1 MFHAIPAEAGPHV
14 IRRIILADKVW
25 SFGRVLPR
33 EWIPP
38 GARQAIDDQRRA
50 REKPDGRKK
59 NDVVFCVQV
68 ARFGNGL
75 GADVVVWYIEVIE
88 GNSPPAFRLRAEPGV
103 NQGDARRANGV
114 RFNGGGRG
122 DRDRRQTEAGNGVVE
137 FFACYPSNE
146 KSSAVE
152 FFAPTFERLL
162 CGINGSV
169 AQFVA
174 QRR

>member
-1 MFHAIPAEAGPHV
+1 MFHAIPAQAGPHV
-14 IRRIILADKVW
+14 IRRIILADEVW
-25 SFGRVLPR
+25 SFGRILPR

-38 GARQAIDDQRRA
+38 CARQAIDDQSRA
-50 REKPDGRKK
+50 SEKPDGRKK
-59 NDVVFCVQV
+59 NDVVFGVQV
-68 ARFGNGL
+68 ACFGNGL
-75 GADVVVWYIEVIE
+75 RADVVVRNIEVIE

-114 RFNGGGRG
+114 RLYGGDRG
-122 DRDRRQTEAGNGVVE
+122 NRDRRQPKTGNGVVK
-137 FFACYPSNE
+137 FFARYASNE